1 MSKTKPQT
9 PAAPVRRRK
18 STNPNARAS
27 ITNNP
32 AFLPTGLPV
41 PSADLPA
48 VVLKLQGGDNRVLL
62 SISGKDSLAA
72 WLFLRE
78 HGFRVIPYFC
88 YSVPGLSYDMEWV
101 GYLEKFFKTSIYK
114 FLHPS
119 SESLFRQYCY
129 QTPERVGT
137 IARMGLH
144 DYDFAFLESE
154 IRDAEGLSPLT
165 FSAVGIRAKDN
176 LMRHRLVYQMGAL
189 GLKKR
194 RYWWCVW
201 DFSIDETMGIIRR
214 HGAKLSR
221 AYEIW
226 GATGD
231 ILTYN
236 FLRSL
241 KEKSP
246 ADFAK
251 VKQMYPLIDAELYRY
266 ESVK

>member
-1 MSKTKPQT
+1 
-9 PAAPVRRRK
+9 
-18 STNPNARAS
+18 
-27 ITNNP
+27 
-32 AFLPTGLPV
+32 
-41 PSADLPA
+41 
-48 VVLKLQGGDNRVLL
+48 
-62 SISGKDSLAA
+62 
-72 WLFLRE
+72 
-78 HGFRVIPYFC
+78 
-88 YSVPGLSYDMEWV
+88 
-101 GYLEKFFKTSIYK
+101 
-114 FLHPS
+114 
-119 SESLFRQYCY
+119 
-129 QTPERVGT
+129 
-137 IARMGLH
+137 MGLQ
-144 DYDFAFLESE
+144 DYDFAFLEQE
-154 IRDAEGLSPLT
+154 IRDAEGLSSLT

-236 FLRSL
+236 FLRNL
-241 KEKSP
+241 KDKAP